1 MIGSGGGGFVIDT
14 ATLFLL
20 VVGLSVLAGIWFWLR
35 KKAQKR

>member
-20 VVGLSVLAGIWFWLR
+20 LLGVLLVGVGIWRLLR
-35 KKAQKR
+35 RR